1 MGLKKKYDYIIF
13 FDTEFISAK
22 RKKQP
27 IEISF
32 IAYKINK
39 NELIYQQ
46 TFTTYIRLQKGVFL
60 NQYVKAF
67 TGITGEMLK
76 DYGIPIHEARLQF
89 IDFIAKFGLDNFI
102 LAGWDITN
110 DKVMID
116 HLLNYEDQTLEVS
129 DFVWYDV
136 SNPYIAFH
144 YKDMPTR
151 PSLSYACEE
160 CGYNVENYHNSYDDA
175 IATKL
180 VMEKL
185 MNEVGIGV
193 LFQPRFLTRETNT
206 NKKKVVKV

>member
-1 MGLKKKYDYIIF
+1 MKKKYDYIIF
-13 FDTEFISAK
+13 FDTEFISQKTK
-22 RKKQP
+22 RQP

-32 IAYKINK
+32 IAYKIVK
-39 NELIYQQ
+39 NQLIYQQ
-46 TFTTYIRLQKGVFL
+46 TFTTYIRLQKGIFL

-76 DYGIPIHEARLQF
+76 DYGITIHEARLQF
-89 IDFIAKFGLDNFI
+89 IDFIAKFGLDNCI

-116 HLLNYEDQTLEVS
+116 HLLNYNEPTLEVS

-136 SNPYIAFH
+136 ANPYIMLH
-144 YKDMPTR
+144 YKNMPTR

-160 CGYNVENYHNSYDDA
+160 CGYSLENFHNSYDDA

-185 MNEVGIGV
+185 ISEVGLGI
-193 LFQPRFLTRETNT
+193 LFQARFLARES
-206 NKKKVVKV
+206 NKKKTVKI

>member
-1 MGLKKKYDYIIF
+1 MVLLKKKYDYIIF
-13 FDTEFISAK
+13 FDTEFISARTK
-22 RKKQP
+22 RQP

-32 IAYKINK
+32 IAYKIEK

-46 TFTTYIRLQKGVFL
+46 TFTTYIRLQKGIFL

-76 DYGIPIHEARLQF
+76 DYGIPIHEARIQF
-89 IDFIAKFGLDNFI
+89 IDFISKFGLDNCI
-102 LAGWDITN
+102 LAGWDIIN
-110 DKVMID
+110 DKIMIN
-116 HLLNYEDQTLEVS
+116 HLLNYDDPTLEVS

-136 SNPYIAFH
+136 ANPYIAYH
-144 YKDMPTR
+144 YKDMQTR

-160 CGYNVENYHNSYDDA
+160 CGYQVDKFHNSYDDA

-185 MNEVGIGV
+185 ISEVGLGV
-193 LFQPRFLTRETNT
+193 LFQAKFLTRES
-206 NKKKVVKV
+206 NKKKLAKV